1 MQGLKWRGPDPQPI
15 QVHIPRLPRFVD
27 APMEEIHALLRILG
41 EEAPGL
47 CNIRAA
53 MVDLKKFE
61 LQAPFDYVQALAYGR
76 LRHAH
81 TLCSLGER
89 ALLRKRND
97 QFKVV
102 DPSFGS
108 HQSCTSS

>member
-1 MQGLKWRGPDPQPI
+1 MSCLS
-15 QVHIPRLPRFVD
+15 RFMNAAVK
-27 APMEEIHALLRILG
+27 EIHALLRILC
-41 EEAPGL
+41 EEAARLG
-47 CNIRAA
+47 NIRAA
-53 MVDLKKFE
+53 MVDLKKLQ
-61 LQAPFDYVQALAYGR
+61 LQAPFDYVQALADGR

-81 TLCSLGER
+81 TLCSLGQG

-97 QFKVV
+97 QFKVL

>member
-1 MQGLKWRGPDPQPI
+1 MPGLPS
-15 QVHIPRLPRFVD
+15 FVN

-41 EEAPGL
+41 EEASRLG
-47 CNIRAA
+47 NIRAA
-53 MVDLKKFE
+53 MVDLKKLQ
-61 LQAPFDYVQALAYGR
+61 LQAPFDYVQALAYRR

-81 TLCSLGER
+81 TLCSLGQG